1 MGIPC
6 YFLFRNALGI
16 NNAAVLMVL
25 MMLPAFLFAMYE
37 KDGLPLEKVLK
48 NMITVKFI
56 RPPVRKYQMENM
68 YEKKYTVVRKKKGGT
83 KSVKKKKR

>member
-1 MGIPC
+1 MG
-6 YFLFRNALGI
+6 
-16 NNAAVLMVL
+16 VH
-25 MMLPAFLFAMYE
+25 E

>member
-1 MGIPC
+1 
-6 YFLFRNALGI
+6 
-16 NNAAVLMVL
+16 
-25 MMLPAFLFAMYE
+25 MYE

-68 YEKKYTVVRKKKGGT
+68 YEKKVYRGQKEERGT
-83 KSVKKKKR
+83 KGVKKKKR